1 MTTEQLNEARNRPW
15 ADAQAVASDA
25 EAVAPDTQASP
36 PTIGLHQQPGAPSGS
51 TNSREPSKSGQRRS
65 KSGQRRWPRW
75 PAVLLLAGVAIAVL
89 VLVWGRQSGQ
99 LEVTVERKR
108 AVC

>member
-15 ADAQAVASDA
+15 ADAQAVASDTD
-25 EAVAPDTQASP
+25 AVAPDTQASP
-36 PTIGLHQQPGAPSGS
+36 PAIGNQQQPGAPSGAI
-51 TNSREPSKSGQRRS
+51 NSREPSE
-65 KSGQRRWPRW
+65 SGQRRWPRW
-75 PAVLLLAGVAIAVL
+75 PAVLLLTGAAIAVL
-89 VLVWGRQSGQ
+89 VLMWGRQSGQ